1 MLNNKDKEI
10 EKLSNDVSYYNF
22 HIQKYKSDA
31 ERALDLFYSTK
42 TYQQLSDP
50 RYGLQL
56 MSDQYLLENVL
67 EELREDTTKGI
78 SRLEHAVEYSV
89 PKTVTG
95 CVAEDPAG
103 YNAGK

>member
-1 MLNNKDKEI
+1 MRDNVLWR
-10 EKLSNDVSYYNF
+10 KLS
-22 HIQKYKSDA
+22 HIILLLAEYLQIDM

-67 EELREDTTKGI
+67 EELREDTTKEI
-78 SRLEHAVEYSV
+78 PLFEHTSGYVA
-89 PKTVTG
+89 PKTITG

-103 YNAGK
+103 YNEIVR